1 MWKQGVKCWPFQ
13 VTRDQRIP
21 FSHVFIDTLTYSN
34 LSLCIWR
41 ALHMKSIDKKPTGK
55 IFLQYENQQGINISN
70 INETTENQQYKEKK
84 RFKEAIH
91 TKGIQNSLQ
100 MWASQRL

>member
-1 MWKQGVKCWPFQ
+1 
-13 VTRDQRIP
+13 
-21 FSHVFIDTLTYSN
+21 
-34 LSLCIWR
+34 
-41 ALHMKSIDKKPTGK
+41 MKSIDKKPTGK

-100 MWASQRL
+100 M